1 MKKNKSDMSMS
12 FRLAVIIGCLFILI
26 QKESYSQY
34 EFKNEKRIA
43 CTDVKS
49 QDITG
54 TCWSFSTTS
63 FLESELIRKGKG
75 EYDLSEMYTV
85 RSIYSDKARNYML
98 RQGKAGFS
106 QGALAHDLLRAF
118 EQDGAV
124 PEEVYSGLLDIDS
137 THNHSEMEAGL
148 KGYLD
153 GVRAGKKISSRWPI
167 AFESILDA
175 YLGEAPSDFTYKG
188 KKFTPKSFA
197 ESLEIKV
204 DDYVSITSFTHH
216 PYYESFILEIPDNY
230 SNGSYFN
237 VSLAEMVSI
246 VDYAIANGYS
256 IAWDGD
262 VSEKTFQMR
271 KGLAI
276 LPSDINRDSL
286 LSIPGEE
293 IEVNSENR
301 QRNFE
306 SLQTTDDHLMHLIG
320 TAVDERG
327 TKYYIIKNSWGD
339 KSHFEGYLYMSEAY
353 LKMKT
358 VSIMLH
364 KDGLSKEI
372 YKKLV
377 SE

>member
-1 MKKNKSDMSMS
+1 MS

-148 KGYLD
+148 KGVFGWGSSWERKSAQD
-153 GVRAGKKISSRWPI
+153 G
-167 AFESILDA
+167 
-175 YLGEAPSDFTYKG
+175 
-188 KKFTPKSFA
+188 
-197 ESLEIKV
+197 
-204 DDYVSITSFTHH
+204 
-216 PYYESFILEIPDNY
+216 
-230 SNGSYFN
+230 
-237 VSLAEMVSI
+237 
-246 VDYAIANGYS
+246 
-256 IAWDGD
+256 
-262 VSEKTFQMR
+262 Q
-271 KGLAI
+271 
-276 LPSDINRDSL
+276 
-286 LSIPGEE
+286 
-293 IEVNSENR
+293 
-301 QRNFE
+301 
-306 SLQTTDDHLMHLIG
+306 
-320 TAVDERG
+320 
-327 TKYYIIKNSWGD
+327 
-339 KSHFEGYLYMSEAY
+339 
-353 LKMKT
+353 
-358 VSIMLH
+358 
-364 KDGLSKEI
+364 
-372 YKKLV
+372 
-377 SE
+377 